1 MIERRIKTDPSL
13 DRLWGLFL
21 YFESAPTAKSY
32 LLQSYLS
39 LESEKDATRLAFENT
54 QKFIYF
60 LKQGASYFHSAKQS
74 EIIVRPLLLYYG
86 ITSLMKAVI
95 LIKDPYYPRT
105 TSVLQHGITT
115 RKRKKSNYVFQQD
128 EIKVQ
133 KDGLLPL
140 FSQLVIADPLEL
152 HSKYKVIDLLSLLP
166 ELQES
171 FSLLYQRKT
180 MLEFSMT
187 RKSSSSCT
195 FTFSNKELEKHSLSF
210 PEARFLFSSNLSTN
224 EQIVSFS
231 EECLSFT
238 LATSEACFIPEKDHT
253 QIFRDYRGDYF
264 LYLEQPLT
272 VSNEIIIY
280 NMLTY
285 ILGMLCRY
293 DTELWGEILFSFS
306 SNDLYII
313 EEFLQLSLRK
323 FPNLILNQLFDET
336 IIFES

>member
-1 MIERRIKTDPSL
+1 MNERRIKTEPSL
-13 DRLWGLFL
+13 ERMWGLFL
-21 YFESAPTAKSY
+21 YFESTPTAKNY
-32 LLQSYLS
+32 LFQSYLS
-39 LESEKDATRLAFENT
+39 LEPEKDATRLAFENT

-60 LKQGASYFHSAKQS
+60 LKQGTSYFHSAKQS
-74 EIIVRPLLLYYG
+74 EVSVRPLLLYYG

-115 RKRKKSNYVFQQD
+115 RKKKKNNYTFQKD

-140 FSQLVIADPLEL
+140 FSQLVITEPLEL
-152 HSKYKVIDLLSLLP
+152 HSKYKVLDLLSLLP

-171 FSLLYQRKT
+171 FSLLYQKKT
-180 MLEFSMT
+180 MLDLSVT
-187 RKSSSSCT
+187 RESSSSCV
-195 FTFSNKELEKHSLSF
+195 FSFSNKELENHSLTF
-210 PEARFLFSSNLSTN
+210 TEARSLFSSTLSVN
-224 EQIVSFS
+224 EQIVTFS
-231 EECLSFT
+231 EDNLSIT
-238 LATSEACFIPEKDHT
+238 LLSSEASYIPERDHT

-264 LYLEQPLT
+264 LYIDQPLT
-272 VSNEIIIY
+272 VSNEIVIY
-280 NMLTY
+280 NMLSY

-293 DTELWGEILFSFS
+293 DTELWGEILFSFNS
-306 SNDLYII
+306 SDLYII
-313 EEFLQLSLRK
+313 EEFLQLTLRK